1 MIYIG
6 IYLAAINVLAMILF
20 VRDKHLAMS
29 HQWRIPEATLLLVA
43 VLGGALGAWLGMRL
57 WHHKTKHKKFKYGV
71 PALLLIQLFAALLL
85 GAAFYMLDYSLKPG
99 GKAERDAL
107 SMNYLAEYPHA
118 AEWVDSMQTCG
129 ELRDTFMAGENGL
142 RLHALYAN
150 CEKARG
156 TVVLVHGY
164 TDNALRMMMLGQVY
178 HDSLHYNILAPEHV
192 RHGQSE
198 GDAIQMGW
206 LDRLNV
212 ERWIGVAERMWRG
225 TPIYLHGISMGAA
238 TVMMCSGDSLPAAV
252 KGIIEDCGY
261 TSVWDEFASELQNQF
276 GLPIHP
282 LMDVTSWL
290 CDLRYGWNFKEAS
303 ALEQVRKSTLPML
316 FIHGGNDSFVPT
328 EMVHPLYEAKEKGH
342 KQIWIAPG
350 SAHARSFMDHP
361 EEYLHQMRSFI
372 DAVEGSSERDF

>member
-20 VRDKHLAMS
+20 ARDKHLAMS
-29 HQWRIPEATLLLVA
+29 HQWRISEATLLLVA

-99 GKAERDAL
+99 GKAEKDAS
-107 SMNYLAEYPHA
+107 SMSYLAEYPHA

-150 CEKARG
+150 CENARG

-192 RHGQSE
+192 RHGQSDGE
-198 GDAIQMGW
+198 AIQMGW

-316 FIHGGNDSFVPT
+316 FIHGGNDSLCPPRWYIRCT
-328 EMVHPLYEAKEKGH
+328 KPKRKGT
-342 KQIWIAPG
+342 
-350 SAHARSFMDHP
+350 SRS
-361 EEYLHQMRSFI
+361 
-372 DAVEGSSERDF
+372 G